1 MSTSTEVREELLD
14 RPPNRWYQTGF
25 LIPSETSLGD
35 RADDGADDTGASEA
49 GSARRMFFT
58 YSVGLCLLIPPA
70 TGLDV
75 TVHWAG
81 YKPTAPLED
90 SKADEACLH
99 ASQ

>member
-1 MSTSTEVREELLD
+1 MSLPQVVASAALCIF
-14 RPPNRWYQTGF
+14 PMFWYQTGF
-25 LIPSETSLGD
+25 LIPSKTSLGD
-35 RADDGADDTGASEA
+35 RADDEADDTGASEA

-81 YKPTAPLED
+81 YKPTAPPED
-90 SKADEACLH
+90 SKADEACLR

>member
-25 LIPSETSLGD
+25 LIPNETSLGPC
-35 RADDGADDTGASEA
+35 
-49 GSARRMFFT
+49 
-58 YSVGLCLLIPPA
+58 SVGLCLLIPPA

-75 TVHWAG
+75 IVHWAG
-81 YKPTAPLED
+81 YKPTAPPED

-99 ASQ
+99 AAQ

>member
-1 MSTSTEVREELLD
+1 
-14 RPPNRWYQTGF
+14 
-25 LIPSETSLGD
+25 
-35 RADDGADDTGASEA
+35 
-49 GSARRMFFT
+49 MFFT

-81 YKPTAPLED
+81 YKPTAPPEDSKAED
-90 SKADEACLH
+90 SKADEACLR